1 VHNEDDKIG
10 QNKMPFSIEIVIA
23 VLVFSVVL
31 LIGFSV
37 ILYRSYQEKKSIE
50 VRMVGVLED
59 DPFQKKGEETGGIL
73 KFFEKLGNF
82 ASHGRASASLWEQ
95 MIQAGFLHPYAPAIY
110 TGIKILLFVI
120 GFLVSTILVIPTDMI
135 LSSKMTLVFIGA
147 TACFFFPNIFLSYQ
161 MKKRHD
167 EIYRHLPEAVDLLE
181 ICVSSGLGLD
191 MAWNVVADEIRQ
203 VSRVLAGAMSLTNFE
218 MHLGVTRIEAMKHM
232 AERTGV
238 EELKSLAAILIQTDR
253 FGTSIAE
260 TLQIF
265 AESIREERSFAAQEV
280 AEKMSVKMLFPM
292 VLCIFPAVLIV
303 LIGPAIISL
312 GEALQ

>member
-1 VHNEDDKIG
+1 MG
-10 QNKMPFSIEIVIA
+10 FPGIEITVA
-23 VLVFSVVL
+23 VLVFFAVI
-31 LIGFSV
+31 LIGLSI
-37 ILYRSYQEKKSIE
+37 ILYRSDKKRSIE
-50 VRMVGVLED
+50 VRMVGVFED
-59 DPFQKKGEETGGIL
+59 DPFSKKTEQSGGIL
-73 KFFEKLGNF
+73 KFLEKIGNI
-82 ASHGRASASLWEQ
+82 ASHSRASASLWEQ
-95 MIQAGFLHPYAPAIY
+95 MIQAGFLNPYAPAIY
-110 TGIKILLFVI
+110 TGAKILLFIV
-120 GFLVSTILVIPTDMI
+120 GFLLAAVLIIPSEMVF
-135 LSSKMTLVFIGA
+135 SSKMTMIFLGA
-147 TACFFFPNIFLSYQ
+147 TVCFFLPNLFLVYQ

-203 VSRVLAGAMSLTNFE
+203 VSGVLASAMSLTNFE

-238 EELKSLAAILIQTDR
+238 AELKSLAAILIQTDR

-265 AESIREERSFAAQEV
+265 AESIREERSFVAQEA

-292 VLCIFPAVLIV
+292 ILFIFPAVLIV
-303 LIGPAIISL
+303 LIGPAVISL
-312 GEALQ
+312 GEALK

>member
-1 VHNEDDKIG
+1 
-10 QNKMPFSIEIVIA
+10 
-23 VLVFSVVL
+23 
-31 LIGFSV
+31 
-37 ILYRSYQEKKSIE
+37 
-50 VRMVGVLED
+50 MVGVFED
-59 DPFQKKGEETGGIL
+59 DPFSKKTEQSGGIL
-73 KFFEKLGNF
+73 KFLEKIGNI
-82 ASHGRASASLWEQ
+82 ASHSRASASLWEQ
-95 MIQAGFLHPYAPAIY
+95 MIQAGFLNPYAPAIY
-110 TGIKILLFVI
+110 TGAKILLFIV
-120 GFLVSTILVIPTDMI
+120 GFLLAAVLIIPSEMVF
-135 LSSKMTLVFIGA
+135 SSKMTMIFLGA
-147 TACFFFPNIFLSYQ
+147 TVCFFLPNLFLVYQ

-203 VSRVLAGAMSLTNFE
+203 VSGVLASAMSLTNFE

-238 EELKSLAAILIQTDR
+238 AELKSLAAILIQTDR

-265 AESIREERSFAAQEV
+265 AESIREERSFVAQEA

-292 VLCIFPAVLIV
+292 ILFIFPAVLIV
-303 LIGPAIISL
+303 LIGPAVISL
-312 GEALQ
+312 GEALK

>member
-1 VHNEDDKIG
+1 MG
-10 QNKMPFSIEIVIA
+10 FPGIEIAVA
-23 VLVFSVVL
+23 VLVFFAVI
-31 LIGFSV
+31 LIGFSI
-37 ILYRSYQEKKSIE
+37 ILYRSDKKKSIE
-50 VRMVGVLED
+50 TRMVGVFED
-59 DPFQKKGEETGGIL
+59 DPFSKKTEQSGGIL
-73 KFFEKLGNF
+73 KFVEKIGNI
-82 ASHGRASASLWEQ
+82 ASHSRASSSLWEQ
-95 MIQAGFLHPYAPAIY
+95 MIQAGFLNPYAPAIY
-110 TGIKILLFVI
+110 TGVKVLLFMV
-120 GFLVSTILVIPTDMI
+120 GFLLTAVLLIPTEMI
-135 LSSKMTLVFIGA
+135 FSSKMTLIFLGA
-147 TACFFFPNIFLSYQ
+147 TVSFFLPNLFLVYQ

-191 MAWNVVADEIRQ
+191 MAWNIVADEIRQ
-203 VSRVLAGAMSLTNFE
+203 VSRVLSGAMSLTNFE

-232 AERTGV
+232 ADRTGV
-238 EELKSLAAILIQTDR
+238 AELKSLAAILIQTDR

-265 AESIREERSFAAQEV
+265 AASIREERSFVAQEV

-292 VLCIFPAVLIV
+292 ILFIFPAVLIV